1 MRIVLNKPR
10 ENENHYRENENH
22 YRENENHYQIVQKY
36 QKMRVFDQ
44 KRSLPRSSK
53 SLMYFCITATQQVP
67 YRFVI
72 SLYRNPVSPF
82 TVF

>member
-1 MRIVLNKPR
+1 QQRVGYAHLSENENHYR

-36 QKMRVFDQ
+36 QKVRVFDQ

-53 SLMYFCITATQQVP
+53 SL
-67 YRFVI
+67 
-72 SLYRNPVSPF
+72 
-82 TVF
+82 TVL